1 MKKILTLAIL
11 TGLFVGLTGCN
22 SEEDKLQAKRKA
34 KREQMKQPINSK
46 SNNEPT
52 KLPF

>member
-22 SEEDKLQAKRKA
+22 SEEDKLQVERKA
-34 KREQMKQPINSK
+34 KREQMKQPVDTK
-46 SNNEPT
+46 SNNAPT